1 MPSAVRLICAGLLAA
16 ALTTAL
22 VTRPS
27 VSANTPAGWP
37 SVEPPPEA
45 EVFTVSDHMSSN
57 GVPMRVN
64 GFVAK
69 QNLSDTVAWFKA
81 KLGEPLMEDRVG
93 DKTVL
98 GRPDGDYYL
107 TVQIEPSD
115 TGVRGLI
122 ATSDMRQALTQREQ
136 ARKNQDAWARDL
148 PADTRIVNLM
158 SSQDD
163 GKTST
168 YLVASNQQSDA
179 LNAERA
185 TRALQQRGFVV
196 ERSVTLEKGALVDGI
211 RIEMSGKG
219 VLFKSADREATV
231 LAFHEPSGKAAIV
244 INTVILTGRAP

>member
-1 MPSAVRLICAGLLAA
+1 MPTAVRLIGAGLLTA

-27 VSANTPAGWP
+27 ISASTPTGWP
-37 SVEPPPEA
+37 SVDLPPQAEA
-45 EVFTVSDHMSSN
+45 FSISDHMSSN
-57 GVPMRVN
+57 GVPMRVS

-69 QNLSDTVAWFKA
+69 QNMSDTVAWFKA

-136 ARKNQDAWARDL
+136 TRKNQDAWARDL